1 MMRRLTVRRELSK
14 LDKRYCCYSVPK
26 LHARL
31 PCPSLSPRVCS
42 DSCPLSW
49 WCHPSICCILCHP
62 FSSCLQYFPAS
73 WSFPMSPLFTSGGQ
87 SIWASA
93 SVLPMNIQGWFS
105 LSLTGFIS
113 LHSKWILK
121 SLLQLHSSK
130 ASVLWHSAFF
140 IVQLTHLYMTTGKTI
155 ALTIW
160 TFVVKVMPLLFNSLS
175 RFVIAFLPK

>member
-14 LDKRYCCYSVPK
+14 LDKRYCCYSVTK

-42 DSCPLSW
+42 DSYPLSW
-49 WCHPSICCILCHP
+49 WCHPSIHCIFCHP
-62 FSSCLQYFPAS
+62 FSPRLQYFPAS
-73 WSFPMSPLFTSGGQ
+73 WSFPTSPLFTSGGQ

-105 LSLTGFIS
+105 LRLTGLIS

-121 SLLQLHSSK
+121 SLLQLHSLK
-130 ASVLWHSAFF
+130 ASILLHSAFYSP
-140 IVQLTHLYMTTGKTI
+140 THTSVYDYWKNHSFDYMD
-155 ALTIW
+155 LCRQ
-160 TFVVKVMPLLFNSLS
+160 SD
-175 RFVIAFLPK
+175 AFAFQYPV

>member
-1 MMRRLTVRRELSK
+1 MN
-14 LDKRYCCYSVPK
+14 
-26 LHARL
+26 
-31 PCPSLSPRVCS
+31 
-42 DSCPLSW
+42 W
-49 WCHPSICCILCHP
+49 
-62 FSSCLQYFPAS
+62 
-73 WSFPMSPLFTSGGQ
+73 LFTSSRQ

-105 LSLTGFIS
+105 LRLTGFIS

-175 RFVIAFLPK
+175 RFVIAFLPKQQASFTFMAAITVCSDSGAQENKICHCFHFPPIYLLWCDGTECYDLSFLNIF